1 MTDNAED
8 GVLSLDDLELDD
20 DRVRPLDESRFVV
33 TTEQDETEPAKTTER
48 KTTSHHEPQMD
59 RLAGLYGA
67 YALEVH
73 ARAEATEETL
83 RLETNNV
90 SEAFESL
97 LRWYV
102 ERVAPDMKSEDA
114 ISMLL
119 SNSTLGLNVS
129 VE

>member
-8 GVLSLDDLELDD
+8 GVLSLDDLKLDA
-20 DRVRPLDESRFVV
+20 DRVRPLDERRFVV
-33 TTEQDETEPAKTTER
+33 TTARDDTDPAKTTDRE
-48 KTTSHHEPQMD
+48 TTSRHDSQPD
-59 RLAGLYGA
+59 GLAGLHGA

-73 ARAEATEETL
+73 ARTEATEETL
-83 RLETNNV
+83 RHETNDV

-102 ERVAPDMKSEDA
+102 ARVAPDMMPEDA
-114 ISMLL
+114 IAMLL
-119 SNSTLGLNVS
+119 SNSTLDLDVS